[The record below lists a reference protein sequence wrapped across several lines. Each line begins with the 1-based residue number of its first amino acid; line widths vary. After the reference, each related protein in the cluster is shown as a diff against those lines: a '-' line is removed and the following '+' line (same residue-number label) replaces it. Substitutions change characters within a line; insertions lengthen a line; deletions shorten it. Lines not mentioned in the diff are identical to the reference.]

1 MIMKKLLLSFLFV
14 SFSCASYEKV
24 TIGKIDDYYK
34 DKITKKELEQIIK
47 EIEYI
52 FESTLKKNIF
62 DYSNDGKPI
71 DILYVPNTQLEDK
84 ISKKLELIKKKKE
97 KIEELQEYFPS
108 KKREIEVSQDDLN
121 GQIKVINQKVED
133 LNSYI
138 KNVNSR
144 KNVTKEEYSKI
155 EEYVKNEKY
164 EINNYLKE
172 KDKSYQNLQNIL
184 NSYNQKVV
192 AFNNL
197 VRESNSLIKE
207 LESLGR
213 DIKTVN
219 GRTFGI
225 KETVLKT
232 YYKDGKEVKESTTTN
247 SMNKIEI
254 YNFDSLEHL
263 KVILAHEIAHLVGVP
278 HIDDE
283 GALMNPILQENQKS
297 RLHLTSEDIEN
308 FRKNF

>member
-254 YNFDSLEHL
+254 YNFNSLEHL

>member
-108 KKREIEVSQDDLN
+108 KKREIEISQNDLN

-184 NSYNQKVV
+184 SSYNQKVV
-192 AFNNL
+192 TFNNL

-225 KETVLKT
+225 QETVLKT
-232 YYKDGKEVKESTTTN
+232 YYKDGKEVKESITTN

-283 GALMNPILQENQKS
+283 GALMNPILQENQKN

>member
-108 KKREIEVSQDDLN
+108 KKREIEISQNDLN

-155 EEYVKNEKY
+155 EEYVKNEKFG
-164 EINNYLKE
+164 INSYLKE

-184 NSYNQKVV
+184 SSYNQKVV
-192 AFNNL
+192 TFNNL

-219 GRTFGI
+219 GRTFGM

-254 YNFDSLEHL
+254 YNFNSLEHL
-263 KVILAHEIAHLVGVP
+263 KVILAHEIAHLLGVP
-278 HIDDE
+278 HIDE
-283 GALMNPILQENQKS
+283 VGALMNPILQENQKN

>member
-155 EEYVKNEKY
+155 EEYVKNEKFG
-164 EINNYLKE
+164 INSYLKE

-197 VRESNSLIKE
+197 VRESNGLIKE

>member
-24 TIGKIDDYYK
+24 AIGKIDDYYK

-62 DYSNDGKPI
+62 DYSIDGKPI

-108 KKREIEVSQDDLN
+108 KKREIEISQDDLN

-155 EEYVKNEKY
+155 EEYVKNEKFG
-164 EINNYLKE
+164 INSYLKE

-219 GRTFGI
+219 GRTFGM

-232 YYKDGKEVKESTTTN
+232 YYKDGKEVKESTITN

-254 YNFDSLEHL
+254 YNFNSLEHL

-283 GALMNPILQENQKS
+283 GALMNPILQENQKN

>member
-1 MIMKKLLLSFLFV
+1 MKDLF
-14 SFSCASYEKV
+14 SSDSALYRKARPSYPDEV
-24 TIGKIDDYYK
+24 MV
-34 DKITKKELEQIIK
+34 
-47 EIEYI
+47 EI
-52 FESTLKKNIF
+52 LK
-62 DYSNDGKPI
+62 
-71 DILYVPNTQLEDK
+71 YVPNTQLEDK

-108 KKREIEVSQDDLN
+108 KKREIEISQNDLN

-184 NSYNQKVV
+184 SSYNQKVV
-192 AFNNL
+192 TFNNL

-219 GRTFGI
+219 GRTFGM

-232 YYKDGKEVKESTTTN
+232 YYKDGKEVKESITTN

-283 GALMNPILQENQKS
+283 GALMNPILQENQKN

>member
-14 SFSCASYEKV
+14 SSSYASYEKV
-24 TIGKIDDYYK
+24 AIGKIDDYYK

-263 KVILAHEIAHLVGVP
+263 KVILAHEIAHLIGVP
-278 HIDDE
+278 HIDE
-283 GALMNPILQENQKS
+283 VGALMNPILQENQKN

>member
-225 KETVLKT
+225 QETVLKT
-232 YYKDGKEVKESTTTN
+232 YYKDGKEVKESITTN

-283 GALMNPILQENQKS
+283 GALMNPILQENQKN

>member
-108 KKREIEVSQDDLN
+108 KEREIEVSQDDLN

-138 KNVNSR
+138 KDVNSR

-184 NSYNQKVV
+184 SSYNQKVV
-192 AFNNL
+192 TFNNL

-219 GRTFGI
+219 GRTFGM

-232 YYKDGKEVKESTTTN
+232 YYKDGKEVKESITTN

-263 KVILAHEIAHLVGVP
+263 KIILAHEIAHLVGVP

-283 GALMNPILQENQKS
+283 GALMNPILQENQKN

>member
-172 KDKSYQNLQNIL
+172 KNRSYQDLQNIL

>member
-108 KKREIEVSQDDLN
+108 KKREIEISQNDLN

-184 NSYNQKVV
+184 SSYNQKVV
-192 AFNNL
+192 TFNNL

-219 GRTFGI
+219 GRTFGM

-283 GALMNPILQENQKS
+283 GALMNPILQENQKN

>member
-263 KVILAHEIAHLVGVP
+263 KVILAHEIAHLIGVP

>member
-24 TIGKIDDYYK
+24 AIGKIDDYYK

-62 DYSNDGKPI
+62 DYSIDGKPI

-108 KKREIEVSQDDLN
+108 KKREIEISQDDLN

-155 EEYVKNEKY
+155 EEYVKNEKFG
-164 EINNYLKE
+164 INSYLKE

-219 GRTFGI
+219 GRTIGM

-254 YNFDSLEHL
+254 YNFNSLEHL
-263 KVILAHEIAHLVGVP
+263 KVILAHEMAHLVGVP

-283 GALMNPILQENQKS
+283 GALMNPILQENQKN

>member
-1 MIMKKLLLSFLFV
+1 MKKLLLSFLFV

-52 FESTLKKNIF
+52 FESTLKKDIF
-62 DYSNDGKPI
+62 DYSIDGKPI

-164 EINNYLKE
+164 DINNYLKE
-172 KDKSYQNLQNIL
+172 KNKTYQDLQNIL
-184 NSYNQKVV
+184 SSYNQKVV

-197 VRESNSLIKE
+197 VRESNGMIKE

-219 GRTFGI
+219 GRTFGM

>member
-62 DYSNDGKPI
+62 DYSVDGKPI

-108 KKREIEVSQDDLN
+108 KKREIEISQNDLN

-155 EEYVKNEKY
+155 EEYVKNEKFG
-164 EINNYLKE
+164 INSYLKE

-184 NSYNQKVV
+184 SSYNQKVV
-192 AFNNL
+192 TFNNL

-225 KETVLKT
+225 QETVLKT
-232 YYKDGKEVKESTTTN
+232 YYKDGKEVKESITTN

-283 GALMNPILQENQKS
+283 GALMNPILQENQKN

>member
-263 KVILAHEIAHLVGVP
+263 KVILAHEIAHLIGVP
-278 HIDDE
+278 HIDEE

>member
-219 GRTFGI
+219 GRTFGM

>member
-1 MIMKKLLLSFLFV
+1 MIMKKLLLSFIFV

-24 TIGKIDDYYK
+24 AIGKIDDYYK

-62 DYSNDGKPI
+62 DYSIDGKPI

-108 KKREIEVSQDDLN
+108 KKREIEISQDDLN

-155 EEYVKNEKY
+155 EEYVKNEKFG
-164 EINNYLKE
+164 INSYLKE

-219 GRTFGI
+219 GRTFGM

-254 YNFDSLEHL
+254 YNFNSLEHL

-283 GALMNPILQENQKS
+283 GALMNPILQENQKN

>member
-1 MIMKKLLLSFLFV
+1 MIMKKLLLSFFFV

-24 TIGKIDDYYK
+24 AIGKIDDYYK

-62 DYSNDGKPI
+62 DYSIDGKPI

-225 KETVLKT
+225 QETVLKT
-232 YYKDGKEVKESTTTN
+232 YYKDGKEVKESITTN

-263 KVILAHEIAHLVGVP
+263 KIILAHEIAHLVGVP

>member
-197 VRESNSLIKE
+197 VRESNSLVKE

-263 KVILAHEIAHLVGVP
+263 KIILAHEIAHLIGVP

>member
-232 YYKDGKEVKESTTTN
+232 YYKDGKEVKESITTN

-283 GALMNPILQENQKS
+283 GALMNPILQENQKN

>member
-1 MIMKKLLLSFLFV
+1 MIMKKLLLSFIFV

-24 TIGKIDDYYK
+24 AIGKIDDYYK

-62 DYSNDGKPI
+62 DYSIDGKPI

-108 KKREIEVSQDDLN
+108 KKREIEISQYDLN

-155 EEYVKNEKY
+155 EEYVKNEKFG
-164 EINNYLKE
+164 INSYLKE

-197 VRESNSLIKE
+197 VRELNSLIKE

-219 GRTFGI
+219 GRTFGM

-254 YNFDSLEHL
+254 YNFNSLEHL

-283 GALMNPILQENQKS
+283 GALMNPILQENQKN

>member
-1 MIMKKLLLSFLFV
+1 MIMKKLLLSFIFV

-24 TIGKIDDYYK
+24 AIGKIDDYYK

-62 DYSNDGKPI
+62 DYSIDGKPI

-108 KKREIEVSQDDLN
+108 KKREIEISQDDLN

-155 EEYVKNEKY
+155 EEYVKNEKFG
-164 EINNYLKE
+164 INSYLKE

-219 GRTFGI
+219 GRTFGMN
-225 KETVLKT
+225 ETVLKT

-254 YNFDSLEHL
+254 YNFNSLEHL

-283 GALMNPILQENQKS
+283 GALMNPILQENQKN